1 MYVKNPHR
9 IITQVCRFLSAL
21 LRIRASVNSLFWFS
35 GLLFYFG
42 SLTLLVLATGREADN
57 VSNEL
62 VNRAEHLT
70 AKEPDI
76 SPGSRRRPE
85 HS

>member
-1 MYVKNPHR
+1 MLR
-9 IITQVCRFLSAL
+9 IHTESSADLCSFLFAL
-21 LRIRASVNSLFWFS
+21 LRVSASVSSLFWFS

-42 SLTLLVLATGREADN
+42 SLTLLVLAIGREADN
-57 VSNEL
+57 VSNEP

-70 AKEPDI
+70 AQEPDI
-76 SPGSRRRPE
+76 SQRSPE